1 MKATYKMAG
10 VTLYVPT
17 FALQG
22 LQKEKRETG
31 AKNVF
36 EEIIA
41 ETSHI

>member
-1 MKATYKMAG
+1 MRAG
-10 VTLYVPT
+10 SETPGTLNEPT
-17 FALQG
+17 FAIQG

-41 ETSHI
+41 ESSQI